1 MDKGTVEAMRERF
14 RQLEEAL
21 KEKEEAEERRKS
33 TLNPATDAHI
43 NSKMKDLE
51 AKLSGG

>member
-1 MDKGTVEAMRERF
+1 MANTTV
-14 RQLEEAL
+14 Q
-21 KEKEEAEERRKS
+21 KTGGKS